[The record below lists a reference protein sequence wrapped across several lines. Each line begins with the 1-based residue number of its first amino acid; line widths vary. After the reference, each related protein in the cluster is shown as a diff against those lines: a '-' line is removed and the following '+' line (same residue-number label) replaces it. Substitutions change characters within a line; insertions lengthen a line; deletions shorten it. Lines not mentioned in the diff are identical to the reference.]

1 MPLFSFSW
9 SKPVASDST
18 LLSDSGERERERE
31 REKARG
37 REERRKRGRNARG
50 TPQLLGFP

>member
-31 REKARG
+31 REREKK
-37 REERRKRGRNARG
+37 REEEKKGEKGGGMLVVHRN
-50 TPQLLGFP
+50 F